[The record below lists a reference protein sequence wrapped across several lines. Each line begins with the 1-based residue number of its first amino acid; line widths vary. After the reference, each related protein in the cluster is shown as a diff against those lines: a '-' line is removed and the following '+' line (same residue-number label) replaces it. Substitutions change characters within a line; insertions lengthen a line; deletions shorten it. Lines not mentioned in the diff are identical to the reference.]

1 MLEGLFWAVLGLIGF
16 TMAALAVPVDVV
28 AQLDLGA
35 RTRLTL
41 RIGWLFGLVHVR
53 REVGA
58 QKPTV
63 PEKPKER
70 KENRGARIPSL
81 TVIRRGF
88 SLLGELLGRVHIR
101 RAQLDLSVGTNDPA
115 ATGELAGFAAPIV
128 ALANALPRTRVTLT
142 PDFTG
147 PTFQGA
153 GEGEIRVVPI
163 TLLPSMV
170 GFALSPEVR
179 QWLFTRN

>member
-1 MLEGLFWAVLGLIGF
+1 MLEGLLWTVLGLIGF
-16 TMAALAVPVDVV
+16 TLAAFAVPVDVV
-28 AQLDLGA
+28 AQLDLGPH
-35 RTRLTL
+35 TRLTL
-41 RIGWLFGLVHVR
+41 RISWLFGLVRVR
-53 REVGA
+53 RDVGA
-58 QKPTV
+58 QKPAA

-70 KENRGARIPSL
+70 KDNRGARIPSL

-88 SLLGELLGRVHIR
+88 GLLGELLGRVRIR
-101 RAQLDLSVGTNDPA
+101 RAELDLSFGTDDPA

-147 PTFQGA
+147 PTFEGA

-163 TLLPSMV
+163 TLVLPMV

-179 QWLFTRN
+179 RWLLTRR